1 MLGRYFPLLL
11 KPQIGI
17 TRGLILLPQN
27 VIINF
32 LFPY

>member
-1 MLGRYFPLLL
+1 MLGRYLPLLL

-17 TRGLILLPQN
+17 ARGLILLPQN
-27 VIINF
+27 VINF